1 MKVRASV
8 FNMVYIELSVATPL
22 PPTVRAHRPELLN
35 QIRASDTIPPLL
47 VFEGLLAFLTNRLTG
62 FVLDAIF
69 SIAVAGALHVVGV
82 AIGASFR
89 HLVLQKYLTSRVF
102 FIHPAELHTNT
113 ADMFGVVVFN
123 DLGVGEGIHD

>member
-1 MKVRASV
+1 
-8 FNMVYIELSVATPL
+8 MVYVKLSVATAL
-22 PPTVRAHRPELLN
+22 PPTVRTHRPKLLN
-35 QIRASDTIPPLL
+35 QIRTSYAISPFFI
-47 VFEGLLAFLTNRLTG
+47 FKSLLALLTNRLTG

-113 ADMFGVVVFN
+113 ADVFGVVVFN
-123 DLGVGEGIHD
+123 DLGVGSGIHD